1 MILVKLTSLTLA
13 ALLFFALFVFGPF
26 YSNVPLQGAVLA
38 GVLIWHLFR
47 YSFKETISLLKFCI
61 PFIIT
66 LLIFGLIF
74 HWVQLQGRQDWLAD
88 TLIKCLVFPSSVTI
102 LKVLLSYI
110 TYLDLLGLP
119 LSMDRRLDLITLKA
133 AFQKGSFVMKRFA
146 WYLNTYGEHLPRN
159 RFKFSARRYA
169 CLIIALFLYL
179 YEEIEDAHH
188 LLQNRYH
195 HLGEVEE

>member
-1 MILVKLTSLTLA
+1 MALFKLTSLSLA

-26 YSNVPLQGAVLA
+26 YSHAPVQTAVLA
-38 GVLIWHLFR
+38 AALVWHFYR
-47 YSFKETISLLKFCI
+47 YSFKETISLLKFCL

-66 LLIFGLIF
+66 LLIFGLLF

-88 TLIKCLVFPSSVTI
+88 TLIKCLVFPSSVTV
-102 LKVLLSYI
+102 LKLLLSYI

-119 LSMDRRLDLITLKA
+119 LSMDRRVDLITLKA
-133 AFQKGSFVMKRFA
+133 AFQKGSFVMKRFS

-159 RFKFSARRYA
+159 RLKFSARRYA

-179 YEEIEDAHH
+179 YEEIEDAH
-188 LLQNRYH
+188 LLLHNRYY
-195 HLGEVEE
+195 HLRGLKE

>member
-1 MILVKLTSLTLA
+1 MALIKLTCLTLV
-13 ALLFFALFVFGPF
+13 ALLFFALFVFGPY
-26 YSNVPLQGAVLA
+26 YSHVPVQAAVLA
-38 GVLIWHLFR
+38 GALIWHLFR
-47 YSFKETISLLKFCI
+47 FSFKETISLLKFCL

-74 HWVQLQGRQDWLAD
+74 HWYQLQGRQDWLAD
-88 TLIKCLVFPSSVTI
+88 TLIKCLVFPSSVTV

-119 LSMDRRLDLITLKA
+119 ISMDRRVDLITLKA
-133 AFQKGSFVMKRFA
+133 AFQKGSFVMKRFS

-159 RFKFSARRYA
+159 RFKFSAKRYA

-179 YEEIEDAHH
+179 YEEIEDAHQ
-188 LLQNRYH
+188 LLHNRYH
-195 HLGEVEE
+195 HLRELEE

>member
-1 MILVKLTSLTLA
+1 MALTKLICLMLG

-26 YSNVPLQGAVLA
+26 YTRVPVQAGVLA
-38 GVLIWHLFR
+38 GVLLWHLLRFSFR
-47 YSFKETISLLKFCI
+47 ETISLLKFCL

-74 HWVQLQGRQDWLAD
+74 HWVQLQGRQDWMAD
-88 TLIKCLVFPSSVTI
+88 TFIKCLVFPSSVTV

-119 LSMDRRLDLITLKA
+119 LSMSRRVDLITLKA
-133 AFQKGSFVMKRFA
+133 AFQKGSFVMQRFS
-146 WYLNTYGEHLPRN
+146 WYLNTYREHLPRN

-179 YEEIEDAHH
+179 YEEIEDAHD
-188 LLQNRYH
+188 LLRNRYH
-195 HLGEVEE
+195 HLQELE